1 MKMANDMTIDV
12 FSGEITKKD
21 ETIYI
26 TKGFAKRGS
35 GKIILEK

>member
-21 ETIYI
+21 DTIYI
-26 TKGFAKRGS
+26 TKDFAKRS
-35 GKIILEK
+35 SIIIILEK